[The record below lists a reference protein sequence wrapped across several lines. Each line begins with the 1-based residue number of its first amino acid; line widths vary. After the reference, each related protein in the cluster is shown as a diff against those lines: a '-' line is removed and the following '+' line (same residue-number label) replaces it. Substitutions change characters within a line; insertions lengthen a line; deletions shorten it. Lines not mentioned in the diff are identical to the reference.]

1 MELNQNSVLLPIKK
15 QEHLNFLVQLFNG
28 SGDKPVKITRL
39 NFCGKFI
46 FSLRKVSLKPI
57 PQVIPENYKTVELV
71 FPETS
76 HCKSGNNFFYF
87 PLEAVE
93 QINDFVSATFDLYF
107 HTYFF
112 ETFDLDK
119 LSQTPNFEH
128 VEITKELLIDSFVF
142 GLDLVD
148 TSKANETFKK
158 RLYRKQLKEIAR
170 LRKRFIMKD
179 YNFRKSIFIQRRK
192 NLNFLLFN
200 MHK

>member
-1 MELNQNSVLLPIKK
+1 VGNLYSPLEKCPSNPYLRL
-15 QEHLNFLVQLFNG
+15 FL
-28 SGDKPVKITRL
+28 ITIR
-39 NFCGKFI
+39 
-46 FSLRKVSLKPI
+46 P
-57 PQVIPENYKTVELV
+57 VELV

-170 LRKRFIMKD
+170 LRKKFIMKD

-192 NLNFLLFN
+192 NLNFLLF
-200 MHK
+200 K